1 MIAKIMKRSSFGGV
15 VNYVFKDG
23 KDAKLLASDGVRS
36 NTLQN
41 IIACFNDQASQ
52 NSKVRNIVGHTAL
65 SFSEKDKHQ
74 LNDERMVQI
83 AHDYMEKMGIKNTQ
97 YIIVRHFDRDHPHI
111 HIVYNRVDND
121 GRTISDSNDQIR
133 SSAICKELTMRYG
146 LHMPKGKEKVKV
158 NRLRGMDKEKFHLY
172 ATILDTLRDCNN
184 WDIFQHRLER
194 RGITISFRRNENGN
208 VHGICF
214 TKDGHTY
221 SGSKIDRSLGYNKL
235 VALLGQINQSQ
246 VNQKESYR
254 YENIHV
260 YHETL
265 DDGRTIRIYEPEISS
280 PDSGPSFGH
289 NIANAAIEFA
299 LQPHDVP
306 TSGGSGGSTSEDED
320 NEKENKNNKPRKFR
334 RR

>member
-23 KDAKLLASDGVRS
+23 KDAKLLASDGVRT
-36 NTLQN
+36 NTQQN

-52 NSKVRNIVGHTAL
+52 NSKVKNMVGHTAL
-65 SFSEKDKHQ
+65 SFSEKDKHK
-74 LNDERMVQI
+74 LNDERMIQI
-83 AHDYMEKMGIKNTQ
+83 AHDYMEKMEIKNTQ

-121 GRTISDSNDQIR
+121 GRTISDRNDQIR
-133 SSAICKELTMRYG
+133 NAIICKELTMQHG
-146 LHMPKGKEKVKV
+146 LHMPKGKEKVKAQ
-158 NRLRGMDKEKFHLY
+158 RLRGVDKEKFHLY
-172 ATILDTLRDCNN
+172 TTILDALHDCNN
-184 WDIFQHRLER
+184 WDNFQRRLER
-194 RGITISFRRNENGN
+194 RGVTISFRRNENGN
-208 VHGICF
+208 VHRICF

-235 VALLGQINQSQ
+235 VALLGQTNQFQ

-254 YENIHV
+254 YENIHE

-265 DDGRTIRIYEPEISS
+265 DDGRIIRIYEPEISS
-280 PDSGPSFGH
+280 PDSGPSSGH

-299 LQPHDVP
+299 LQPHDVA
-306 TSGGSGGSTSEDED
+306 TSGGGGGSSSNDED
-320 NEKENKNNKPRKFR
+320 DEKENKNNKPRKFR

>member
-52 NSKVRNIVGHTAL
+52 NSKVRNIVGHAAL
-65 SFSEKDKHQ
+65 SFSEKDQHQ

-83 AHDYMEKMGIKNTQ
+83 AHDYMEKMEIKNTQ

-121 GRTISDSNDQIR
+121 GCTISDSNDQIR
-133 SSAICKELTMRYG
+133 SSAICKELTMQYG
-146 LHMPKGKEKVKV
+146 LYMPRGKEKVKTH
-158 NRLRGMDKEKFHLY
+158 RLRGMDKEKFHLY
-172 ATILDTLRDCNN
+172 ATILDVLHDCNN
-184 WDIFQHRLER
+184 WDNFQHRLER

-208 VHGICF
+208 IHGICF
-214 TKDGHTY
+214 TKNGHTY

-235 VALLGQINQSQ
+235 VGLLGQINQSQ
-246 VNQKESYR
+246 VNQKESYH
-254 YENIHV
+254 YENTHV
-260 YHETL
+260 YQETL
-265 DDGRTIRIYEPEISS
+265 DDGRILRIYEPEISS
-280 PDSGPSFGH
+280 SDSGPSFGH

-306 TSGGSGGSTSEDED
+306 TSGGGGGSTSEDEN

>member
-1 MIAKIMKRSSFGGV
+1 MIAKIMKRSSFGNV

-23 KDAKLLASDGVRS
+23 KDAKLLASDGVRT
-36 NTLQN
+36 NTLPN
-41 IIACFNDQASQ
+41 IVACFNDQASQ

-121 GRTISDSNDQIR
+121 GRTISDRNDQIR
-133 SSAICKELTMRYG
+133 SAIICKELTMRYG
-146 LHMPKGKEKVKV
+146 LYMPKGKEKVKAH
-158 NRLRGMDKEKFHLY
+158 RLRGVDKEKFHLY
-172 ATILDTLRDCNN
+172 ATILDALHGCNN
-184 WDIFQHRLER
+184 WDNFQRRLER
-194 RGITISFRRNENGN
+194 RGITISFRRNENGK

-214 TKDGHTY
+214 TIDGHTY

-235 VALLGQINQSQ
+235 VGLLGQIIQSPMG
-246 VNQKESYR
+246 QKESYC
-254 YENIHV
+254 YENTHI
-260 YHETL
+260 YQETL
-265 DDGRTIRIYEPEISS
+265 DDGRVIRIYEPEISS
-280 PDSGPSFGH
+280 SDRGPSFGY